1 MANPF
6 YVAPIDPGWGRVG
19 EALGQGISQGVA
31 GFMHQRQLAEE
42 KKRREA
48 QEAEARARRAQE
60 LAALGGGHGEAPNTF
75 GLRAERG
82 AELAPVSAPGLSPDR
97 ITEAMTPRMAGV
109 APGGSGFAQFQAPQ
123 PGLAGMI
130 SRRTPY
136 RDPGYIQLA
145 EPSAAHPGEYIQNP
159 QLRAELERERALAEA
174 ERLRAQRIGDALV
187 AQAPGVGVDPSPYIA
202 PDGTVDLPG
211 LRGAIAAAYQTAID
225 ARGVQASRP
234 QAWEVAEAREQA
246 VNQIVADLYS
256 RFTSSGRP
264 LLPEHRPA
272 AHGVAL
278 GLVRLA
284 GLPDSYVP
292 LVVDR
297 LFSIYGRSGASSG
310 GVNVGALIGEA
321 MGEFVKFLESPAGR
335 IYNMRGAVA
344 DGAEAWLQGMGN
356 VTIRSLA
363 ARSGVD
369 PAVLRAEFERQLG
382 VGGQ

>member
-1 MANPF
+1 MANP
-6 YVAPIDPGWGRVG
+6 YYLPPIDPGYGRVG

-42 KKRREA
+42 RRRREA

-60 LAALGGGHGEAPNTF
+60 LAALGGGHGEAPRRF
-75 GLRAERG
+75 V
-82 AELAPVSAPGLSPDR
+82 APSPPPLAPGLSPDR
-97 ITEAMTPRMAGV
+97 IAEAMAPRMAGV
-109 APGGSGFAQFQAPQ
+109 APGGSGFAQFQERPS
-123 PGLAGMI
+123 LAGMVAP
-130 SRRTPY
+130 RALE
-136 RDPGYIQLA
+136 RDPAYVQLV
-145 EPSAAHPGEYIQNP
+145 EPSRAHPGEYIQNP
-159 QLRAELERERALAEA
+159 QLRAEIERERMLADA
-174 ERLRAQRIGDALV
+174 ERARTQQVADALV
-187 AQAPGVGVDPSPYIA
+187 AEAPRVGVDPSPYIA

-321 MGEFVKFLESPAGR
+321 MGEFAKFLESPAGR